1 MEYKNLIIENRSGVV
16 ILFINRPEA
25 LNALNMDLMQE
36 LKDFFEQSKEQESSI
51 KGIVV
56 TGSGQKAFAA
66 GADIKGF
73 QGLDEDSG
81 RSLAIL
87 GQEIFNLIERFPK
100 PVVAAVNGFALGGGC
115 ELAMAC
121 HFRLAS
127 EQAKFGQP
135 EVNLGL
141 IPGYGGTQRLPLLIG
156 RGKALELLM
165 TGDMIDAQEAYRL
178 GLVNYC
184 IPAEELLDKCI
195 ALVEKISTKAPFAI
209 QKIISV
215 VNSTFSDNLNAGLA
229 GEANAFGNCMTR
241 EDFEEGVNAFL
252 EKRKPNFTGK

>member
-16 ILFINRPEA
+16 VLFINRPEA

-36 LKDFFEQSKEQESSI
+36 LKYFFDQAQDQVSTI
-51 KGIVV
+51 KGIVI
-56 TGSGQKAFAA
+56 TGSGHKAFVA

-87 GQEIFNLIERFPK
+87 GQEIFNSIERFSR

-165 TGDMIDAQEAYRL
+165 TGDMIDAQEAFRL
-178 GLVNYC
+178 RLVNYC
-184 IPAEELLDKCI
+184 VPAEELLDKCI
-195 ALVEKISTKAPFAI
+195 ALIEKISTKAPFAI

-215 VNSTFSDNLNAGLA
+215 VNSTFSDNINGGLA
-229 GEANAFGNCMTR
+229 AEANAFGNCMTK
-241 EDFEEGVNAFL
+241 EDFVEGVNAFV